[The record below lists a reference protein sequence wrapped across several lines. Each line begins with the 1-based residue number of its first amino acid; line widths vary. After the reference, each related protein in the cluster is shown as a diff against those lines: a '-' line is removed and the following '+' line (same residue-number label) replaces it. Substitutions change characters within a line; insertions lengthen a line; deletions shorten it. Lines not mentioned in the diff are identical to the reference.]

1 MICPTLY
8 ISLLRIG
15 TRVHGLQEK
24 RPDQNIDARETRST
38 FRFLPP
44 PGNKVGNI
52 RTGEELLRGMQ
63 EPRRGRPLSALN
75 PNLSPEMTVWA
86 TRLREFYKS
95 LGLTL
100 LALENLLGIDATTLS
115 RYLNGQRLP
124 EITFLKALDKAI
136 EKQTGARLRPEVM
149 AAVRGEY
156 LAACLVHEPQR
167 HEVYV
172 LRDELDEARSRLVAA
187 EQTVVELQEQITSEQ
202 RRRQELT
209 SGLRE
214 LEEVA
219 ASGLRDAEALRRE
232 RDMALVERNLLDELL
247 QDHLMELRLASR
259 DRVISLQLEKE
270 VTRAL
275 TVAEQALEDVLA
287 EVNEAIGQQSST
299 EAESGQAKT
308 RWWKRTPSADLA
320 RLREQTALA
329 AQVHIPEL
337 VKQLNKWNSQD
348 PVDLSIPSVGSY
360 SSSETAQLASVIDS
374 LLRESVR
381 LAGEQALL
389 RGNVNA
395 MFTNLSRRSQGLIQR
410 QLSLISELESREADP
425 DQLSSLFKLDH
436 LATRMRRNG
445 ENLLVLAG
453 EEPGRR
459 WIRPVPLLDVLRA
472 AASEVEQYERIE
484 LFAVPTIEIASR
496 VVNDLVHLL
505 AELME
510 NATSFSAPHTKVK
523 VTGHALPDGRVLIE
537 IHDAGIGLSTE
548 DLLEINERLASLPTM
563 DVSVARRMGLFV
575 VGRLSLR
582 HGIRIQLRPSESG
595 GTTALVMLPMDVVHP
610 KTITDGP
617 PRT

>member
-15 TRVHGLQEK
+15 ARVHGVQEK
-24 RPDQNIDARETRST
+24 RHHQNIDAPETRSIC
-38 FRFLPP
+38 RFLPP
-44 PGNKVGNI
+44 PGNKGGTI
-52 RTGEELLRGMQ
+52 PIGEELLRGMQ
-63 EPRRGRPLSALN
+63 EPRRGRPLSALDSK
-75 PNLSPEMTVWA
+75 LSPEMTVWA
-86 TRLREFYKS
+86 ERLREFYKS

-100 LALENLLGIDATTLS
+100 LALEKLLGIDATTLS

-124 EITFLKALDKAI
+124 EITFLKALDRAI
-136 EKQTGARLRPEVM
+136 GKRTGARLKPEVM
-149 AAVRGEY
+149 AAVRAEY

-172 LRDELDEARSRLVAA
+172 LRDELDETRSRLVAA
-187 EQTVVELQEQITSEQ
+187 ERTVTELQEQIAGEQ

-214 LEEVA
+214 LEVVA
-219 ASGLRDAEALRRE
+219 ASGLRDAEVLRRE
-232 RDMALVERNLLDELL
+232 RDTALVERNLLDELL
-247 QDHLMELRLASR
+247 QEHLMELRLASR

-287 EVNEAIGQQSST
+287 EEDEAVGQQPSP
-299 EAESGQAKT
+299 ENESGRAKT

-337 VKQLNKWNSQD
+337 VKRLGGWDVQD

-360 SSSETAQLASVIDS
+360 SSPETAQLASVIDS

-425 DQLSSLFKLDH
+425 DQLTSLFKLDH

-459 WIRPVPLLDVLRA
+459 WTRPVPLLDVFRA

-484 LFAVPTIEIASR
+484 LVAVPAVEITGRA
-496 VVNDLVHLL
+496 VNDLVHLL
-505 AELME
+505 AELLE
-510 NATSFSAPHTKVK
+510 NATSFSPPQTRVEVK
-523 VTGHALPDGRVLIE
+523 GVSLPDDRALIE
-537 IHDAGIGLSTE
+537 IHDTGIGLTPE
-548 DLLEINERLASLPTM
+548 GLLEINERLASPPTV
-563 DVSVARRMGLFV
+563 DVSVSSRMGLFV
-575 VGRLSLR
+575 VGRLSQR
-582 HGIRIQLRPSESG
+582 HGIRIQLRPSDSG
-595 GTTALVMLPMDVVHP
+595 GTTALVMLPVDVVGP
-610 KTITDGP
+610 QTTTDDP
-617 PRT
+617 PGT

>member
-1 MICPTLY
+1 M
-8 ISLLRIG
+8 
-15 TRVHGLQEK
+15 
-24 RPDQNIDARETRST
+24 
-38 FRFLPP
+38 
-44 PGNKVGNI
+44 
-52 RTGEELLRGMQ
+52 
-63 EPRRGRPLSALN
+63 
-75 PNLSPEMTVWA
+75 SPEMTVWA